1 MSTHFIFFMLE
12 LILVR
17 IIADG
22 ILKRTIEFEV
32 LKSSITT
39 AKEKTNSHML
49 MVSRCLRAIF
59 FSNRVFIW

>member
-1 MSTHFIFFMLE
+1 MSTHFIFFILE

-22 ILKRTIEFEV
+22 ILKSTMEFEV

-39 AKEKTNSHML
+39 AKEKTNSHMF

-59 FSNRVFIW
+59 FSKRVFI